1 MNDHKG
7 QPAPVKDPAQEIR
20 ELREEVEKLRARER
34 ESDLE
39 LRAIFLQFVAHIEKK
54 HGLRKRGG
62 GRSGSSEPALENI
75 FPLHEFIE
83 AGEQE

>member
-1 MNDHKG
+1 MNNQS

-39 LRAIFLQFVAHIEKK
+39 LRAVFLQFVAHIEKK
-54 HGLRKRGG
+54 HGLKRGG
-62 GRSGSSEPALENI
+62 RGRNGSSEPALES
-75 FPLHEFIE
+75 LLLLREVVE
-83 AGEQE
+83 AGEQD